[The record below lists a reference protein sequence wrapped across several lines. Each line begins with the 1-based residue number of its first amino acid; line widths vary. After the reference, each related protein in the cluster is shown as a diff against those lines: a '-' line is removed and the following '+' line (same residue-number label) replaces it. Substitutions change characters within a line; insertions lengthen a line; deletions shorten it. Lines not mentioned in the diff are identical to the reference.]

1 VEEDVT
7 RGEVESQRR
16 EPAGESLWTKTFSP
30 EVRTKLL
37 GILETWLRYIPP
49 GHDYVTP
56 EMIEQEARKRERMA
70 QDKARW
76 AQEVNLVLKLERGI
90 ELSSGTLTPDELLER
105 FRNATDEVIPAILEA
120 SIGIANRANTPGVGQ
135 RVKQVLETERIAYR
149 LIDAQ
154 LVPFDSSQLQQS
166 VVEPALRLLAGR
178 RDLDEIE
185 RLYQD
190 ALREV
195 GSNPVSAITTA
206 ARALQGILTT
216 IGYQGTSLSDQ
227 LRHAVGRGALVR
239 HSAKF
244 GDAIDAIAHW
254 VNADR
259 SETVDAPNLAK
270 ATTEDAWFV
279 VHVVGALIV
288 RLAEGPRV

>member
-1 VEEDVT
+1 
-7 RGEVESQRR
+7 
-16 EPAGESLWTKTFSP
+16 
-30 EVRTKLL
+30 
-37 GILETWLRYIPP
+37 
-49 GHDYVTP
+49 
-56 EMIEQEARKRERMA
+56 MIEQEVRKRERIA

-76 AQEVNLVLKLERGI
+76 AQEVNLVLKVERGI

-105 FRNATDEVIPAILEA
+105 FRDATDEVIPAILET
-120 SIGIANRANTPGVGQ
+120 SIRIANRANTPEVSQ

-154 LVPFDSSQLQQS
+154 LVPFDSSELQQS

-178 RDLDEIE
+178 PGLDEIE

-195 GSNPVSAITTA
+195 GSNPVSAITKA
-206 ARALQGILTT
+206 ARALQAILTT
-216 IGYQGTSLSDQ
+216 IGYQGNSLSDQ

-259 SETVDAPNLAK
+259 SETGDAPNLVK

>member
-1 VEEDVT
+1 MEEDVT
-7 RGEVESQRR
+7 RGEAESQRR
-16 EPAGESLWTKTFSP
+16 GAAGEPLWTKTFSP

-37 GILETWLRYIPP
+37 GILDVWLRYIPP

-56 EMIEQEARKRERMA
+56 GLIEGEVRKRERIA

-76 AQEVNLVLKLERGI
+76 AQEVNLVLKVERGI

-105 FRNATDEVIPAILEA
+105 FRDATDEVIPAILEA
-120 SIGIANRANTPGVGQ
+120 SIRVANRANTPDLGH

-149 LIDAQ
+149 LIDAK
-154 LVPFDSSQLQQS
+154 LVPFDSSELQQS

-178 RDLDEIE
+178 PGLDEIE

-195 GSNPVSAITTA
+195 GSNPVSAIMDA
-206 ARALQGILTT
+206 SRALQATLTT
-216 IGYQGTSLSDQ
+216 IGYQGNSMSDQ

-259 SETVDAPNLAK
+259 SDTGDTPNLAK